1 MPNNNDNKKDK
12 GAEEKVELPSDY
24 MDWGEA
30 LAPHYGVSLS
40 EGGDPQQ
47 DQHQGTDRDDNE
59 DIEDDKNS
67 PPPKD
72 HDEKEKEAGNEGDE
86 DEDKTDTDE
95 PEDDDPEERE
105 AGDLREQLRQ
115 RVRDVVPEN
124 STNEDVVPGSDPA
137 ELSGAIIQAEKLLAA
152 IATPD
157 LQTLRSYAERDVPT
171 LEDEVLEI
179 KQKVASRKHEADRI
193 RDEEARISV
202 PETAHDGEKRRLEEA
217 RKKVTDCLAVLP
229 LTDEVLT
236 KADTAL
242 TAAKKVASEI
252 ETNVN
257 RRLENHQQISE
268 ELSGIEL
275 DAGANDEDKQA
286 FTEARENVVSKLAE
300 TPLTDQVLTDA
311 ALALEEA
318 RKRAELIRE
327 AVQERQEVKQ
337 RIKSEAEQLEDHG
350 DADENE
356 KSTLAKAR
364 KKVTEK
370 LDETPLTDQV
380 LTDAAL
386 ALAEARNRAERIREA
401 VQKRQEEKQRI
412 KSEAKQLENP
422 ADADKDEKS
431 ALAEAREKVAN
442 TLAETPLTDQVL
454 TDAALALEEARKR
467 AELIRE
473 AVQERQEVKQR
484 IKSEAKQLEDHG
496 DADENEKS
504 ALAEA
509 REKVAN
515 TLAET
520 PLSNQVLKD
529 AASALEKARELAE
542 RIQQAAQ
549 KRQEEK
555 QRIKSEAEQ
564 LEDHGDADGNEK
576 AALAE
581 ARNKVADKLDETP
594 LIQTVLDDAQSLL
607 EDAKRTALELSKAAQ
622 IRRDTHD
629 RIQSDGEGV
638 KIVGVLADQI
648 EKMKTA
654 REELASELTK
664 PVTQENNEA
673 AQAKLEVLQKTA
685 RNVSDELAVLGDA
698 KGIHDLCDAAGV
710 SHDEYLALE
719 DGLGGRKELLAC
731 RAAFSATKLGELC
744 KDLGGADKLG
754 TLIKELGG
762 AEELQKL
769 LGELGEK
776 DFLLKLVNDTSLDG
790 KEIKKLCT
798 DLEPKLVADMLG
810 AGVSAKDIE
819 RLHAAI
825 GDKVSDFKTLAKDAG
840 LSAKPKAMMALF
852 TTGCEGDSNKFQ
864 ALCTGFSGGDDADK
878 LKRANL
884 KGLVDKGGLGDAP
897 EAFGELLATGCDGDP
912 AKLIELSGA
921 FDTDEKR
928 DGMKRMLSDGGL
940 AGRTAPPPLADKEID
955 AKCLAMML
963 KHAAGPAPHGFADND
978 ARRRSDALAKLFTNM
993 DEDGCKDL
1001 RLALSDGGL
1010 GQAPEA
1016 LGHAIGIG
1024 CGGDAAQLTAF
1035 AGAFKVNPGPKKL
1048 EQLLTDG
1055 GLKGKSGPLVSGDI
1069 DPKCLG
1075 QILKHGAGPTPANA
1089 NTRMGKMADLINGLE
1104 KGDCETLKDVLGEG
1118 GLGQAPEP
1126 LGHLIGVGCEG
1137 APTKLKATIGA
1148 FDDKPKRE
1156 GLAKILK
1163 KGGLDSSV
1171 LGVDGRP
1178 KVDPACLAQLLKHS
1192 GGPRP
1197 DAAVDPEDSR
1207 RAKALAALC
1216 TGMGDVGFDA
1226 LKEVLEDSGLG
1237 NDPVVLG
1244 HLVGIG
1250 CKGNGTKLEA
1260 LTTELNKGQNKSN
1273 LTDLL
1278 QKGGLGT
1285 RDDANKP
1292 TGTDAKCLANLF
1304 EPGSDGDPAELIKLM
1319 TALSDTAANPNALSD
1334 LKGVMTT
1341 GVLGHHPE
1349 VLGSLYKHGCL
1360 DNSTGSADGAGAKD
1374 PQILIDMVG
1383 EFRGDTEAAKF
1394 NELLTAGGFAKRG
1407 KANVG
1412 GRDIHRDRLASVMRY
1427 GFTLK
1432 GGTKPDGKKL
1442 KKLYDAFKN
1451 NAGDHLGD
1459 LDSMLDAMETA
1470 EDWILEESKAK
1481 EPKQPG
1487 KGLQNVIG
1495 ATGHGGNVTHLHS
1508 KFFTKLKQ
1516 RATSA
1521 AVGDPAHVPRL
1532 SQDQLIQHAASFEH
1546 DTTHPP
1552 RTSVTPTGGA
1562 ATEVRLNHIVERHT
1576 RKHCNFTLK
1585 PANDPVPVTLYP
1597 RGTDVTNIEGRVK
1610 GALEN
1615 LANPQ
1620 PLDETALGNGGTYSF
1635 EDNINDG
1642 NGGTAKIGF
1651 NKDPNSGANPQAAYV
1666 GQFYP
1671 RGGVNVRKIKNLDML
1686 GMQDALV

>member
-1 MPNNNDNKKDK
+1 MPNNNNNENEN
-12 GAEEKVELPSDY
+12 GTEENENPPSDY
-24 MDWGEA
+24 VDWGKA

-40 EGGDPQQ
+40 KGGGSQQ
-47 DQHQGTDRDDNE
+47 DQQSRGTDRDDNE
-59 DIEDDKNS
+59 DSEDDENF

-72 HDEKEKEAGNEGDE
+72 HGADENEAGNEGDQ
-86 DEDKTDTDE
+86 DEDKRDPDE
-95 PEDDDPEERE
+95 PEDDDPEEKE
-105 AGDLREQLRQ
+105 ADNLREQLHR
-115 RVRDVVPEN
+115 RVRAVVPEK
-124 STNEDVVPGSDPA
+124 STSEDVVPGSDPA
-137 ELSGAIIQAEKLLAA
+137 ELISLILQAEDLLAK
-152 IATPD
+152 IATAD
-157 LQTLRSYAERDVPT
+157 LQTLRSYAGNDVPAV
-171 LEDEVLEI
+171 EDEVAEI
-179 KQKVASRKHEADRI
+179 KQKVASRNHEADRI
-193 RDEEARISV
+193 RNEEAHISV
-202 PETAHDGEKRRLEEA
+202 PETAHDSEKRRLEEA
-217 RKKVTDCLAVLP
+217 RKKVTDLLAVQP
-229 LTDEVLT
+229 LTDEALT
-236 KADTAL
+236 KADAAL
-242 TAAKKVASEI
+242 TAAKNVASEI
-252 ETNVN
+252 ETDVN
-257 RRLENHQQISE
+257 RRLENHRKISE

-275 DAGANDEDKQA
+275 DAGANDEDRQA
-286 FTEARENVVSKLAE
+286 
-300 TPLTDQVLTDA
+300 LT
-311 ALALEEA
+311 
-318 RKRAELIRE
+318 
-327 AVQERQEVKQ
+327 
-337 RIKSEAEQLEDHG
+337 
-350 DADENE
+350 
-356 KSTLAKAR
+356 
-364 KKVTEK
+364 
-370 LDETPLTDQV
+370 
-380 LTDAAL
+380 
-386 ALAEARNRAERIREA
+386 
-401 VQKRQEEKQRI
+401 
-412 KSEAKQLENP
+412 
-422 ADADKDEKS
+422 
-431 ALAEAREKVAN
+431 EAREKVAN

-467 AELIRE
+467 AERIRE
-473 AVQERQEVKQR
+473 AVQKRQEERQR
-484 IKSEAKQLEDHG
+484 IISEAEQLEEHA
-496 DADENEKS
+496 DADEDEKS
-504 ALAEA
+504 TLAEA

-520 PLSNQVLKD
+520 PLTDQALAE
-529 AASALEKARELAE
+529 AAVALEEAEVLAE
-542 RIQQAAQ
+542 RNREAVQ

-555 QRIKSEAEQ
+555 RRIISEAEQLKDHGDADEDEKSTLAEAREKVANTLAETPLTDQVLAEAAVALEEAEVLAERIREAVQKRQEEKRRIISEAEQ
-564 LEDHGDADGNEK
+564 LEDHGDAVEQEK
-576 AALAE
+576 TALAE
-581 ARNKVADKLDETP
+581 ARDKVANKLAETP

-607 EDAKRTALELSKAAQ
+607 EQAKQKARDLSEAAQ

-629 RIQSDGEGV
+629 QIQRDGEHV
-638 KIVGVLADQI
+638 EVVGILADQL
-648 EKMKTA
+648 EMLKTA
-654 REELASELTK
+654 REELAFELSKDVTK
-664 PVTQENNEA
+664 ENNEA
-673 AQAKLEVLQKTA
+673 AQSKLEELQKIATS
-685 RNVSDELAVLGDA
+685 VSDELAVLGDA
-698 KGIHDLCDAAGV
+698 KGIQDLCDAAGV
-710 SHDEYLALE
+710 THDKYQELE
-719 DGLGGRKELLAC
+719 DGLGNRREMLAC
-731 RAAFSATKLGELC
+731 RAVFSATELGGLC

-754 TLIKELGG
+754 ALIKELGD

-769 LGELGEK
+769 LSELGGK
-776 DFLLKLVNDTSLDG
+776 DALLKLFNDTNLDD
-790 KEIKKLCT
+790 KEIKKLCA

-819 RLHAAI
+819 KLHAAI
-825 GDKVSDFKTLAKDAG
+825 GDKVGDFKTLAKDAG

-864 ALCTGFSGGDDADK
+864 ALCTSFSGDEDADN

-884 KGLVDKGGLGDAP
+884 KGLVDKGGMGDAP

-912 AKLIELSGA
+912 AKLIDLGGA

-1035 AGAFKVNPGPKKL
+1035 AGAFKVNPGPNKL
-1048 EQLLTDG
+1048 KQLLTDG
-1055 GLKGKSGPLVSGDI
+1055 GLKGKSGPLASGDI

-1126 LGHLIGVGCEG
+1126 LGHLIGVGCDG
-1137 APTKLKATIGA
+1137 NLAKLKATIGA

-1156 GLAKILK
+1156 GLAKMLK

-1171 LGVDGRP
+1171 VGVDGRP
-1178 KVDPACLAQLLKHS
+1178 KVDPTCLAQLLKHS

-1197 DAAVDPEDSR
+1197 DAAVDPEDTR
-1207 RAKALAALC
+1207 RAKALAVLC
-1216 TGMGDVGFDA
+1216 DGMGNIECDA

-1250 CKGNGTKLEA
+1250 CKGDGAKLGA
-1260 LTTELNKGQNKSN
+1260 LTTELTKGQNKSN

-1292 TGTDAKCLANLF
+1292 TGTSAKCLGSLF
-1304 EPGSDGDPAELIKLM
+1304 EPGCDGDPAELIKLM
-1319 TALSDTAANPNALSD
+1319 KGLSDTTANPNALSD

-1360 DNSTGSADGAGAKD
+1360 DDSTGPVDGAGAKD

-1394 NELLTAGGFAKRG
+1394 NDLLTAGGFAKRG
-1407 KANVG
+1407 KANIG

-1427 GFTLK
+1427 GFTPK

-1442 KKLYDAFKN
+1442 KELYNAFKN

-1481 EPKQPG
+1481 EPNQPG
-1487 KGLQNVIG
+1487 KGMQNVVC
-1495 ATGHGGNVTHLHS
+1495 APGHGGNVTHLHS
-1508 KFFTKLKQ
+1508 KFFTQLDQ
-1516 RATSA
+1516 RAN
-1521 AVGDPAHVPRL
+1521 DPTAGGPANVPRL
-1532 SQDQLIQHAASFEH
+1532 SQDELIQHAASLEH

-1552 RTSVTPTGGA
+1552 RTSVTPTGGV
-1562 ATEVRLNHIVERHT
+1562 ATEVRLDHIVERHT
-1576 RKHCNFTLK
+1576 RKHCNFTLS
-1585 PANDPVPVTLYP
+1585 PPNNNSPVTLYP
-1597 RGTDVTNIEGRVK
+1597 RGTDVTNIEGKVK
-1610 GALEN
+1610 GALEH

-1620 PLDETALGNGGTYSF
+1620 PLDETALNNGGTYSY
-1635 EDNINDG
+1635 EDNVNDG

-1651 NKDPNSGANPQAAYV
+1651 NKDPNSGANPQAAWV
-1666 GQFYP
+1666 GQFFP
-1671 RGGVNVRKIKNLDML
+1671 RGGTNVLQIKNLDMH
-1686 GMQDALV
+1686 GMKDALT